1 MFLASTSWRWSP
13 QLGQGKRT
21 LWNHS
26 NARAKRRNSVT
37 PKIMMTTAIS
47 RPIEPS
53 RTMSPNPVVV
63 SAETGPLL
71 FEVLQQS
78 RFGEFLRL
86 EQVLQGVQRVA
97 VDFLIACSDSRN
109 SLTTWGAGL
118 DFFGRHNPR
127 PRKSR

>member
-1 MFLASTSWRWSP
+1 
-13 QLGQGKRT
+13 
-21 LWNHS
+21 
-26 NARAKRRNSVT
+26 
-37 PKIMMTTAIS
+37 MMTTAIS

-86 EQVLQGVQRVA
+86 EQVLQGRPACRRRFFDRLQRLKELA
-97 VDFLIACSDSRN
+97 NDLGSR
-109 SLTTWGAGL
+109 S
-118 DFFGRHNPR
+118 
-127 PRKSR
+127 

>member
-1 MFLASTSWRWSP
+1 
-13 QLGQGKRT
+13 
-21 LWNHS
+21 
-26 NARAKRRNSVT
+26 
-37 PKIMMTTAIS
+37 
-47 RPIEPS
+47 
-53 RTMSPNPVVV
+53 MSPNPVVV